1 MTLSFRKILRWTVNI
16 LALVVAAL
24 TLPELGEIV
33 PVAWLPT
40 IGAITSIANLILSW
54 IRSVS
59 GGEPILKSF

>member
-1 MTLSFRKILRWTVNI
+1 MSFDFRKILRWTVNI

-33 PVAWLPT
+33 PVTWLPT